1 MLRHKRHANF
11 SDVVDQIHTLLLRS
25 VLEIIS
31 WVKVLEDVFIFLF
44 FTLFGFFFLANHHHP
59 NIWHKSALQT

>member
-31 WVKVLEDVFIFLF
+31 WVKGLEDVFVYSFIYF
-44 FTLFGFFFLANHHHP
+44 F
-59 NIWHKSALQT
+59 S